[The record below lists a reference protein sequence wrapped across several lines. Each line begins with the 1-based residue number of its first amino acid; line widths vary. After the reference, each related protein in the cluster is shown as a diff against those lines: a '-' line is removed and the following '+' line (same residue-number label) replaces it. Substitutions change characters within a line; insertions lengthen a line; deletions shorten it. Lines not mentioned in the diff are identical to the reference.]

1 MLVLLVKRLA
11 LAVPAL
17 FGVSLV
23 SFLLLNVLP
32 GDPLAG
38 VVGPGSTQAERDA
51 LAHQL
56 GLDRSLP
63 GQYLVW
69 LKGVFH
75 GDLGFSL
82 PRGRPVAEL
91 ISTAFPATMILA
103 AAAAVLGLGIGILL
117 GSLAARSAHRWPDRV
132 VSSGA
137 VLGLSVPN
145 YWASILLII
154 LFSSTLGWFP
164 PSGMHGAAGGFAD
177 LVQHLVLPALAAS
190 CVTAG
195 LSAKMTRASL
205 LEKLGEDFVQ
215 TLRAQGVR
223 NWRIL
228 VHVAKNAA
236 PPILAVSGLQIG
248 YLLGGSVL
256 VETIFNWPGLGQLM
270 YHAIA
275 ERDLRV
281 VQGSVLVIAVTF
293 VVITLVV
300 DLLQFAFNPR
310 LRRGVRS

>member
-1 MLVLLVKRLA
+1 MFTLLLKRLG
-11 LAVPAL
+11 LAIPAL

-23 SFLLLNVLP
+23 SFFLLNVLP

-38 VVGPGSTQAERDA
+38 VVGPGSTQAQRDA

-56 GLDRSLP
+56 GLDQPLP
-63 GQYLVW
+63 VQYVIW
-69 LKGVFH
+69 LQGLLH

-82 PRGRPVAEL
+82 PQGRPVAEL
-91 ISTAFPATMILA
+91 ISTALPNTMILA
-103 AAAAVLGLGIGILL
+103 AAAAVIGLAIGIVV
-117 GSLAARSAHRWPDRV
+117 GAVAALNAGRWPDRLI
-132 VSSGA
+132 SSIA

-145 YWASILLII
+145 YWAAILLII
-154 LFSSTLGWFP
+154 VFSSSLGWLP
-164 PSGMHGAAGGFAD
+164 PGGMHGADGGVLD
-177 LVQHLVLPALAAS
+177 LLRHVVLPAVAAS

-195 LSAKMTRASL
+195 LSAKMTRANL

-215 TLRAQGVR
+215 TLRAQGVPNR
-223 NWRIL
+223 RVL
-228 VHVAKNAA
+228 VHVVKNAA

-256 VETIFNWPGLGQLM
+256 VETIFSWPGLGQLM

-281 VQGSVLVIAVTF
+281 VQGSVLVIAATF
-293 VVITLVV
+293 VMINLIV
-300 DLLQFAFNPR
+300 DLLQFLLNPR
-310 LRRGVRS
+310 LRRGV